1 MLEAVMGLTAGKKLV
16 GLARAEEYSRIVGQ
30 VVKPVAFAVAIIML
44 VYLPLLTLE
53 GIEGKMFRPMAITMA
68 CALFGALLYSIV
80 FFPAVLVLLVGPPKG
95 HGPAWL
101 DRISHGYERAVTAI
115 LALRWHLIG
124 ASLVLF
130 GLSAWAFSRAG
141 ADFVPRIFEGDA
153 MVTIRRAPSISLSEA
168 KRLDL
173 ETEKILLGF
182 PEVLSALGMTG
193 RAEVA
198 TDPVSSDNT
207 DMLVRLRPQKEWTS
221 ARDFDELSEAFKA
234 KIEGAVPGT
243 FVSVSQPI
251 EDKTNEMISGSR
263 ADVSIKVNGVNLED
277 LVRLSDKIGEV
288 VRKIPGSG
296 DVRVERILGQ
306 PVINARADRARMARH
321 GVTVV
326 DAFAVLSAARE
337 GIKVG
342 DVYEE
347 HRRFE
352 LRVLQPPSEARAS
365 ALGDLFVETQSGK
378 SVPLREVVAL
388 TEGDGPSAV
397 RRQDRERTVRIDVNL
412 RGRDLVSWVDEAKAK
427 VGAEVHLKPGYTVTW
442 GGQFENFERAQARL
456 AVVVP
461 GALAL
466 IFAMLFWM
474 FRELRATL
482 AVYLTLPFALTGGIL
497 GLLLRGL
504 SFSLPAAVGFIA
516 LAGIAVLNGV
526 VMASEV
532 LRRLDVGEPLEDAIC
547 QGSAHTVRAVLT
559 TAAVAALGFLPMATA
574 SSAGAEVQR
583 PLATVVIFGIAFGSV
598 VTLMVLP
605 GLLRILLKPTPAPQ
619 PPNQGLD
626 SVEGRA

>member
-1 MLEAVMGLTAGKKLV
+1 
-16 GLARAEEYSRIVGQ
+16 
-30 VVKPVAFAVAIIML
+30 
-44 VYLPLLTLE
+44 
-53 GIEGKMFRPMAITMA
+53 
-68 CALFGALLYSIV
+68 
-80 FFPAVLVLLVGPPKG
+80 
-95 HGPAWL
+95 
-101 DRISHGYERAVTAI
+101 
-115 LALRWHLIG
+115 
-124 ASLVLF
+124 
-130 GLSAWAFSRAG
+130 
-141 ADFVPRIFEGDA
+141 
-153 MVTIRRAPSISLSEA
+153 
-168 KRLDL
+168 
-173 ETEKILLGF
+173 
-182 PEVLSALGMTG
+182 
-193 RAEVA
+193 
-198 TDPVSSDNT
+198 
-207 DMLVRLRPQKEWTS
+207 MLVRLKPQKEWTS

-263 ADVSIKVNGVNLED
+263 ADVSIKVNGVNLEE
-277 LVRLSDKIGEV
+277 LVRLSDRIGEV

-306 PVINARADRARMARH
+306 PVISARADRARMARH
-321 GVTVV
+321 GVTVA

-337 GIKVG
+337 GIRGG
-342 DVYEE
+342 DVFEE
-347 HRRFE
+347 YRRFE
-352 LRVLQPPSEARAS
+352 LRVLQPPAEARAS

-378 SVPLREVVAL
+378 SVPLREVVTL
-388 TEGDGPSAV
+388 TEGDGPSAI

-427 VGAEVHLKPGYTVTW
+427 VGAEVHLKSGYTVTW

-532 LRRLDVGEPLEDAIC
+532 LRRLDLGEPFESAIC

-605 GLLRILLKPTPAPQ
+605 GLLRILLQPPPVPQ

>member
-1 MLEAVMGLTAGKKLV
+1 
-16 GLARAEEYSRIVGQ
+16 
-30 VVKPVAFAVAIIML
+30 
-44 VYLPLLTLE
+44 
-53 GIEGKMFRPMAITMA
+53 
-68 CALFGALLYSIV
+68 
-80 FFPAVLVLLVGPPKG
+80 
-95 HGPAWL
+95 
-101 DRISHGYERAVTAI
+101 
-115 LALRWHLIG
+115 
-124 ASLVLF
+124 
-130 GLSAWAFSRAG
+130 
-141 ADFVPRIFEGDA
+141 
-153 MVTIRRAPSISLSEA
+153 
-168 KRLDL
+168 
-173 ETEKILLGF
+173 
-182 PEVLSALGMTG
+182 
-193 RAEVA
+193 
-198 TDPVSSDNT
+198 
-207 DMLVRLRPQKEWTS
+207 
-221 ARDFDELSEAFKA
+221 
-234 KIEGAVPGT
+234 
-243 FVSVSQPI
+243 
-251 EDKTNEMISGSR
+251 
-263 ADVSIKVNGVNLED
+263 
-277 LVRLSDKIGEV
+277 
-288 VRKIPGSG
+288 
-296 DVRVERILGQ
+296 
-306 PVINARADRARMARH
+306 
-321 GVTVV
+321 
-326 DAFAVLSAARE
+326 
-337 GIKVG
+337 
-342 DVYEE
+342 
-347 HRRFE
+347 
-352 LRVLQPPSEARAS
+352 
-365 ALGDLFVETQSGK
+365 
-378 SVPLREVVAL
+378 
-388 TEGDGPSAV
+388 
-397 RRQDRERTVRIDVNL
+397 
-412 RGRDLVSWVDEAKAK
+412 
-427 VGAEVHLKPGYTVTW
+427 VTW